1 LFCRIINKN
10 NTEGDMC
17 FERKGMDGRV
27 IEILLISFHKDAK
40 WTYIKIQ

>member
-1 LFCRIINKN
+1 
-10 NTEGDMC
+10 MC